1 MGPQLLR
8 AVDRLGSMAR
18 IVVALIA
25 VATIGAIFYIVSSAG
40 GAAYAPAF
48 TGLDARSAARIESA
62 LAGGHIPSKLQNGG
76 ATVAVPSSMV
86 DQARVLVGNAGIT
99 TTGHAGNDLLTTSG
113 LFSGTSEQWDER
125 VTEARSG
132 VLATQIEA
140 ISGVQHAEVNLAIP
154 PSSIFQ
160 QDQGKTTASIQVT
173 LGGGSLT
180 DSAVR
185 GIVSLVANAVPGLA
199 PQNVTVIDEH
209 GNQLSSAGSAIG
221 LQTADRFAAENA
233 FFSSKTAIAQA
244 ALDRVL
250 GPGNSSVVVAGHL
263 NFDEST
269 SQSRTFGNAAHGT
282 ISGSTETEQLQ
293 QSGGSGG
300 LGGTAANIPGAVAGT
315 SGSTSNYKHD
325 VKSGTSALDT
335 TETTTKKASGAPT
348 DMQIALVVSKK
359 AESSAGVN
367 AATLQQ
373 IVENAVGYTGTV
385 TPALNKTTVAE
396 VNALPNA
403 AQALKNIGVGV
414 VTPTAAGASP
424 GGSISS
430 MVPAPFGGML
440 EPLGAI
446 LVLLGFLFV
455 VRKAL
460 KKRQALLGT
469 TDSSWLPALEAPPIR
484 VDDLVAQVAGPSH
497 DEIHAAERKALAGRV
512 EELAQN
518 RPADV
523 AAQLR
528 GWLAS
533 DE

>member
-1 MGPQLLR
+1 
-8 AVDRLGSMAR
+8 MAR
-18 IVVALIA
+18 IVVAVIA
-25 VATIGAIFYIVSSAG
+25 VATVGAIFYIVSTAG

-48 TGLDARSAARIESA
+48 TNLDAKTAARVESA
-62 LAGGHIPSKLQNGG
+62 LAGGHIPAKLTDGG

-99 TTGHAGNDLLTTSG
+99 TSGHAGNDLLTTSG
-113 LFSGTSEQWDER
+113 LFSGTSEQWDAR
-125 VTEARSG
+125 VTQARSG

-154 PSSIFQ
+154 PTSIFQ

-173 LGGGSLT
+173 LGGGTLT

-209 GNQLSSAGSAIG
+209 GNQLSSANSAIG

-263 NFDEST
+263 NFDQST
-269 SQSRTFGNAAHGT
+269 SSSRTFGAPHGT
-282 ISGSTETEQLQ
+282 INGSTESETLQ
-293 QSGGSGG
+293 SGGGSGG
-300 LGGTAANIPGAVAGT
+300 ASGTTANIPGAVAGST
-315 SGSTSNYKHD
+315 GSTSNYKHD

-335 TETTTKKASGAPT
+335 TETTTTKASGSPT

-359 AESSAGVN
+359 AEQTAGVN
-367 AATLQQ
+367 ATTLQS
-373 IVENAVGYTGTV
+373 IVQNAVGYEGTV
-385 TPALNKTTVAE
+385 TPALNKTSVAE

-403 AQALKNIGVGV
+403 AQALKSIGVGV
-414 VTPTAAGASP
+414 VQPGAGAAAAG
-424 GGSISS
+424 GGISS
-430 MVPAPFGGML
+430 LVPAPFNSL
-440 EPLGAI
+440 LAPLGA
-446 LVLLGFLFV
+446 LLLALAFLFM

-484 VDDLVAQVAGPSH
+484 VDDLVAQVSAGPTR
-497 DEIHAAERKALAGRV
+497 DEIAAAERKALAGRV

-518 RPADV
+518 RPGDV